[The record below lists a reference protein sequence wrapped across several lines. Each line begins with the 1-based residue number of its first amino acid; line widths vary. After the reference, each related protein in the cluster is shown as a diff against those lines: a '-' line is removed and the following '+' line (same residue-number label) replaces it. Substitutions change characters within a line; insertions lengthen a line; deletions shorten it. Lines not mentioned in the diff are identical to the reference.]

1 MRLPLE
7 RGEIVLL
14 YDVVGEGTRAM
25 SEMAPGEKN
34 STSLNGLGNGFTTN
48 SGANRPLLLGGGIG
62 CAPLLGLAR
71 ALKTKRAW
79 SLWQFSDTTQR
90 QILSAWISGLK
101 KSAWRHT
108 LPL

>member
-1 MRLPLE
+1 
-7 RGEIVLL
+7 
-14 YDVVGEGTRAM
+14 M
-25 SEMAPGEKN
+25 SEMAPGEKLDI
-34 STSLNGLGNGFTTN
+34 LNGLGNGFTTN
-48 SGANRPLLLGGGIG
+48 SGANRPLPSPEAASDAHLFSGSH
-62 CAPLLGLAR
+62 APSR
-71 ALKTKRAW
+71 PKAW